1 MVPIEAGYIVV
12 EACSAGRAMSSR
24 LSEDFATGVPL
35 LVAGGAD
42 HDPWIQHPSSQKQQ
56 VFSPEQSDPSSPG
69 LTR

>member
-24 LSEDFATGVPL
+24 LSEDSAT
-35 LVAGGAD
+35 GGAD

-69 LTR
+69 LTQ